1 MASIQPISAGR
12 FLQILCNV
20 STFKFTNE
28 GMCFSYKANAKP
40 KKSNGERWLFGTHE
54 QLQYHKDAVLR
65 SMLFCESIENPQLSL
80 PYKVSELN

>member
-1 MASIQPISAGR
+1 MFPPSNSRIKACVLVMKPCIQNLKHVIG
-12 FLQILCNV
+12 N
-20 STFKFTNE
+20 
-28 GMCFSYKANAKP
+28 
-40 KKSNGERWLFGTHE
+40 NGYLAQHE